1 MPFKSVFFIKGI
13 GKTMALER
21 ILNLRYNY
29 GMSAEEM
36 DQAYA
41 EALAAKIAELKGKYA
56 NTAGYEDY
64 DDADWTRL
72 AEMHLGSGVAH
83 TLNAFYIGH
92 TDVEH
97 DPELRMWLQYTYEE
111 ILQMEA
117 GGVLIPEEILEWAH
131 SMQDSDVT
139 SYDVDETETPEE
151 TTGEKAGNEYAELE
165 EETKKLSKKSKEA
178 NENTNI
184 KYEEFQIIS
193 KRAEEVQR
201 EQESSQND
209 ALKEIQELN
218 EEYADFAER
227 LENGEQLSDS
237 DLKRYQELNSLLNG
251 EDGKLMAD
259 LQVTVS
265 ELEDL
270 MNSMEGLDKDI
281 DENIELGEDTVEVA
295 TELAL
300 YEKEHDYTN
309 TEPNFFINVA
319 TNDVI
324 EKVFGAQGQS
334 IARDAFDNG
343 SNLVKFSNTLDNTL
357 MSTQYTALY
366 QFATEFSTNAEAV
379 IDETREVM
387 GDNFNQTTEE
397 LNGTEEEENQE
408 EEENKILT
416 IEELIA
422 KRQETKE
429 LIQKDIEVRGAS
441 AKVAENAA
449 KEVEA
454 FKEEQTELAEDKEEA
469 VEEVDETQETEQ
481 EEVEETEAPQ
491 ETENPEDV
499 EEPQEPQET
508 EEPQENSE
516 TQEAEQEVL
525 NIDEAIAESELKGDT
540 AKERLDKA
548 VEVNGKYDQFNTET
562 AEVLNT
568 TTGIGAMSSVF
579 GTTMIAHGQLLIA
592 SGMAIIMNPV
602 LASILIAQG
611 TLELVAG
618 AGYIGVGNSLMAT
631 AFKGVDET
639 VITGEQIDLTDEIIE
654 KAMEKIEAMENGEE
668 VSEGDVISQA
678 QKDLMQMIADGK
690 SLPEQAIAFT
700 RKSNQASAEA
710 QDGFFK
716 TAITGM
722 ISTAIAK
729 DAETTAKVIEKR
741 FKDDKE
747 EYDELVE
754 KKEKSEEAKES
765 VEEDPTASAN
775 VDPDEM
781 GEEGFSDEDQQ
792 RLDKLSDKLQ
802 RNGDRAQERL
812 QKQLE
817 AVEGLSEFLAE
828 QDEVALNAV
837 DYGEVAQ
844 LVGMNL
850 FDQSKNN
857 ALLIHRMIISM
868 MAIRAGKGAQ
878 LNGEKLDEVV
888 DKTTDKNTTNASKIK
903 DAQDKVAEITMS
915 EALYAQESEETE
927 ETEETEE
934 PAPEEVEDEVE
945 QEAPKGAAA
954 MVQGRGMSRVMTMV
968 DNTNENG
975 VGNDKPENT
984 DNTNNTNGSNRGG
997 SGEEEGSQNIFTLIA
1012 NQGSNESKSKGAVN
1026 ECRTAVTQS
1035 RTDSKESQK
1044 NTKDAQKDEKQLTQ
1058 EGKNILTQI
1067 AQDEKE
1073 VQKLTEESL
1082 QAIAEQE
1089 RLVAE
1094 FEALQAEND
1103 TLTQEISMQEPTQPA
1118 PQPTGD
1124 NRGGAGQGGM
1134 NPPVMQDTTTQ
1145 QNVVIITNNQTRMGE
1160 ISTRFN
1166 TLGTTVNTNRYK
1178 MTRIQGNI
1186 NKRVRKYRKVTN
1198 ARIKLQEKARK
1209 AEEAKQKRMEK
1220 TIAALDIASNTFSII
1235 SAIST
1240 LMNVLGISFQSTGE
1254 YLIVQG
1260 TALLVFPTTAIGAA
1274 MVATGTF
1281 LTILGTTSE
1290 VGGLSLAGW
1299 CAVGSAVCE
1308 IAKAGVLAAN
1318 GYSQE
1323 AITTLCNAVISI
1335 VASMAGAGAA
1345 GSNADSVCKAGQ
1357 VLQGISSGCEV
1368 VGSSAQLAANV
1379 QTVQGKEQ
1387 SEWLGTVSQVAGMV
1401 GGLAGAGSGL
1411 ANGFFSKD
1419 GFKNG
1424 FDAATKIMGAAG
1436 QVVTSASQ
1444 ILTWIK
1450 QGQGE
1455 EAGKLEEILSKIGMG
1470 LSTASSLMS
1479 LGSQFADGVK
1489 DKKENKNTNKNGKK
1503 STTDKN
1509 NDKIN
1514 NDNKDNKVNNGQ
1526 NDDKVNNDNKNVDG
1540 NDDKVN
1546 KDDKVGDNEEKTV
1559 DNEDDEKVQE
1569 EKVEDNSESSDSE
1582 NTENADNTTVII
1594 TDDGKK
1600 LTTDQIAISVA
1611 ENVEEVNNAQVSSDE
1626 AKVEEVQGYDAQQES
1641 DKQEQQETSRKEK
1654 RAEKRAEKEEAK
1666 QAAKAEKQA
1675 EKQAAKE
1682 ENDKIKAEKKVA
1694 RQQEREKRANMS
1706 KEDRKQMR
1714 KDAWAADK
1722 QRMADTRA
1730 EREQTWQENKE
1741 ARVEARNEK
1750 QTERQENKE
1759 ARVEARNERKEAR
1772 VAEKEAKANEPELTK
1787 EQKQQQKTEEKE
1799 LKQQQKA
1806 EEKAQREAEKEA
1818 EKNEPKSS
1826 RKERKAQEE
1835 QQAKEAFANKVASAN
1850 GLVEGEPKQINGKTF
1865 KYENNE
1871 FYVDGKVVT
1880 PGVMHAQMKMANA
1893 QSQNNDITFMNA
1905 QPNESVYI
1913 DGVEFIKQSDGTFKA
1928 VLGYDD
1934 NLNEITTVNSFNE
1947 KKMAKIDALSGS
1959 ETYEWGMK
1967 QVNKY
1972 NRAVMFEQGQEIYS
1986 QISQAASGAYN
1997 IAMKI
2002 MQMTAQE
2009 EQQPQQKVVN
2019 IADMRKAR
2027 ALAKKIK
2034 QRRNAN
2040 IANHNYRG
2048 MYRPY

>member
-1 MPFKSVFFIKGI
+1 
-13 GKTMALER
+13 MALER

-700 RKSNQASAEA
+700 GKSNQASAEA
-710 QDGFFK
+710 QDGIFK

-765 VEEDPTASAN
+765 VEEDPIASGN

-837 DYGEVAQ
+837 DYGHIAQ
-844 LVGMNL
+844 MVGMNL

-927 ETEETEE
+927 ETEE

-997 SGEEEGSQNIFTLIA
+997 SGEEEGSQNIFTLNA

-1026 ECRTAVTQS
+1026 ECRTAITQS
-1035 RTDSKESQK
+1035 KADSKESQK
-1044 NTKDAQKDEKQLTQ
+1044 TSKDAQKDEKQLTQ
-1058 EGKNILTQI
+1058 EGKNLLKLI

-1082 QAIAEQE
+1082 QAVAEQE

-1186 NKRVRKYRKVTN
+1186 NKRVRKYKKVTN
-1198 ARIKLQEKARK
+1198 TRIKLQEKARK
-1209 AEEAKQKRMEK
+1209 AEEAKIKRIEK
-1220 TIAALDIASNTFSII
+1220 TNAALDIVSNVFSIVG
-1235 SAIST
+1235 AIGT
-1240 LMNVLGISFQSTGE
+1240 LMQVVGVAFQTSGTTM
-1254 YLIVQG
+1254 IING

-1274 MVATGTF
+1274 MIATGTT
-1281 LTILGTTSE
+1281 LQILGTTCE
-1290 VGGLSLAGW
+1290 TG
-1299 CAVGSAVCE
+1299 GSALSGICTIGSALCQV
-1308 IAKAGVLAAN
+1308 AKAGVLAAN
-1318 GYSQE
+1318 GYTQE
-1323 AITTLCNAVISI
+1323 AITTLGSAIISI
-1335 VASMAGAGAA
+1335 AASFVGAGGAA
-1345 GSNADSVCKAGQ
+1345 SG
-1357 VLQGISSGCEV
+1357 VLQGISAGCTI

-1387 SEWLGTVSQVAGMV
+1387 SEWLGTVSQVAGLA
-1401 GGLAGAGSGL
+1401 GGLANTGAGF
-1411 ANGFFSKD
+1411 ANGFANS
-1419 GFKNG
+1419 
-1424 FDAATKIMGAAG
+1424 FDAVTKIVGAAG
-1436 QVVTSASQ
+1436 QASTATAQ

-1450 QGQGE
+1450 QGKGE
-1455 EAGKLEEILSKIGMG
+1455 EAGKLEEILSQIGMG

-1479 LGSQFADGVK
+1479 LSSQFAGSVEK
-1489 DKKENKNTNKNGKK
+1489 RKENKNTNKTNKK

-1582 NTENADNTTVII
+1582 NTENTDNTPVIV
-1594 TDDGKK
+1594 TSDGEK

-1666 QAAKAEKQA
+1666 KAAKEEKQA

-1682 ENDKIKAEKKVA
+1682 ENDKIKAEKKLA
-1694 RQQEREKRANMS
+1694 RQNEREKLAGMT
-1706 KEDRKQMR
+1706 KEERKQAL
-1714 KDAWAADK
+1714 KDASAEKKLAK
-1722 QRMADTRA
+1722 QEEKKAHAWDTYERVMA
-1730 EREQTWQENKE
+1730 
-1741 ARVEARNEK
+1741 EK
-1750 QTERQENKE
+1750 QTRQENKD

-1772 VAEKEAKANEPELTK
+1772 VAKKEAKANEPELTK

-1818 EKNEPKSS
+1818 EKNEPKLS
-1826 RKERKAQEE
+1826 RKERKAQEEQQEQQQE
-1835 QQAKEAFANKVASAN
+1835 QQAKEAFANKVAAAN
-1850 GLVEGEPKQINGKTF
+1850 GLSVENPEKEINGKIF
-1865 KYENNE
+1865 KLEIDKEGNTI
-1871 FYVDGKVVT
+1871 FKIDDTVVS

-1913 DGVEFIKQSDGTFKA
+1913 DGVEFIKQGDGTFKA

-2040 IANHNYRG
+2040 IANHNSRS

>member
-1 MPFKSVFFIKGI
+1 
-13 GKTMALER
+13 MALER

-469 VEEVDETQETEQ
+469 VEEVEETQETEQ

-639 VITGEQIDLTDEIIE
+639 AITGEQIDLTDEIIE

-710 QDGFFK
+710 QEGIFK

-722 ISTAIAK
+722 ISSAIAK

-765 VEEDPTASAN
+765 VEEDPIVSGN
-775 VDPDEM
+775 VDAEEM

-828 QDEVALNAV
+828 QDAVALNAI
-837 DYGEVAQ
+837 DYGHIAQ
-844 LVGMNL
+844 MVGMNL

-857 ALLIHRMIISM
+857 LLLIHRMVLSM
-868 MAIRAGKGAQ
+868 YTIRAGKVAQ
-878 LNGEKLDEVV
+878 ATGEELDKVV
-888 DKTTDKNTTNASKIK
+888 DKTTTKNATNASKIK
-903 DAQDKVAEITMS
+903 DAQDKVAEVTTS
-915 EALYAQESEETE
+915 EALYAQESE

-984 DNTNNTNGSNRGG
+984 ENTNNTNGPNRGD

-1035 RTDSKESQK
+1035 RTDSKESQQ

-1094 FEALQAEND
+1094 FEELQAEND

-1118 PQPTGD
+1118 PQPNGD
-1124 NRGGAGQGGM
+1124 TRGGAGQSGM

-1186 NKRVRKYRKVTN
+1186 NKRVRKYKKVTN

-1611 ENVEEVNNAQVSSDE
+1611 ENVEEVNNTQVSSDE

-1666 QAAKAEKQA
+1666 KAAKAEKQA

-1694 RQQEREKRANMS
+1694 RQQEREKYANMS

-1741 ARVEARNEK
+1741 ARIEARNERK
-1750 QTERQENKE
+1750 TERQENKD
-1759 ARVEARNERKEAR
+1759 ARVEARNERKATR

-1787 EQKQQQKTEEKE
+1787 EQKQQQK
-1799 LKQQQKA
+1799 A
-1806 EEKAQREAEKEA
+1806 EEKAQKEAEKEA
-1818 EKNEPKSS
+1818 KKNEPKLS
-1826 RKERKAQEE
+1826 RKERKAQEEQQEQQQE
-1835 QQAKEAFANKVASAN
+1835 QQAKEAFANKVAAAN
-1850 GLVEGEPKQINGKTF
+1850 GLVEGKPKQINGKTF

-1871 FYVDGKVVT
+1871 FYIDGNIVT

-1913 DGVEFIKQSDGTFKA
+1913 DGVEFIKQGDGTFKA

-2040 IANHNYRG
+2040 IANHNSRS